1 MQEDVS
7 TLPQLQLPSNPGD
20 SNACV
25 KELRDASGLLVIAC
39 VFAMAGGYMDA
50 YAYLAHGH
58 VFANAQTGNVVL
70 FSVFASGGQ
79 WAQAARHLP
88 PIAAFALGVAAA
100 KLLGVRPQKRAF
112 RATLICQALELVTL
126 AVLAIVEARLPDAC
140 VVPMIS
146 FVAAIQFTS
155 FRSIGSWS
163 FNSAMITSN
172 LREAIS
178 GLVLWRVGREATE
191 NRDKA
196 IALSLISLFFLLG
209 ALCGGI
215 YTRLEEKHALAPCVA
230 IVGAGFLLTWRK
242 REMKIHS
249 LLPPGAV
256 VGTGSSQN

>member
-7 TLPQLQLPSNPGD
+7 TLLQLQLPSNPGD

-70 FSVFASGGQ
+70 FSVFSSGGQ

-178 GLVLWRVGREATE
+178 GLVLWRVGRVATE

-215 YTRLEEKHALAPCVA
+215 YTRLEEKHALAPCVV
-230 IVGAGFLLTWRK
+230 IVTAGFLLTWRK

>member
-7 TLPQLQLPSNPGD
+7 TLPLLQLPSKPENSIASAERPQD
-20 SNACV
+20 V
-25 KELRDASGLLVIAC
+25 SGLFVIAC
-39 VFAMAGGYMDA
+39 LFAMAGGYMDA
-50 YAYLAHGH
+50 YSYLAHGH
-58 VFANAQTGNVVL
+58 VFANAQTGNVIF
-70 FSVFASGGQ
+70 FSVFTSGGQ
-79 WAQAARHLP
+79 WARAARHLP

-100 KLLGVRPQKRAF
+100 SLLGVRRHKRVF
-112 RATLICQALELVTL
+112 RATLICQAFELVTL
-126 AVLAIVEARLPDAC
+126 AVLAIVGARLPDAC

-215 YTRLEEKHALAPCVA
+215 YTRMEEKHALAPCVV
-230 IVGAGFLLTWRK
+230 IVTAGFLLTWRK

-256 VGTGSSQN
+256 VRTGPSQN

>member
-1 MQEDVS
+1 MHEDVS
-7 TLPQLQLPSNPGD
+7 PLPQPQLSSNPGD
-20 SNACV
+20 SNASV
-25 KELRDASGLLVIAC
+25 KVFQDISGLLVIAC

-50 YAYLAHGH
+50 YSYLAHGH

-100 KLLGVRPQKRAF
+100 KLLGVWAQKWAF
-112 RATLICQALELVTL
+112 RATLICQAFELVTL
-126 AVLAIVEARLPDAC
+126 AVLAVVGARLPDAC

-155 FRSIGSWS
+155 FRSIGPWS
-163 FNSAMITSN
+163 FNSAMITAN

-178 GLVLWRVGREATE
+178 GLVLQVAGREVTE
-191 NRDKA
+191 NRYKA

-209 ALCGGI
+209 ALCGGS
-215 YTRLEEKHALAPCVA
+215 YTRLEEKHALGPCVA
-230 IVGAGFLLTWRK
+230 IVAAGFLLTWRK
-242 REMKIHS
+242 RSVQIHS
-249 LLPPGAV
+249 RLASGRR
-256 VGTGSSQN
+256 GWD

>member
-1 MQEDVS
+1 MQEDAS
-7 TLPQLQLPSNPGD
+7 TLPLLQPRSNPGD
-20 SNACV
+20 SNASA
-25 KELRDASGLLVIAC
+25 KELQDVSALLVIAC
-39 VFAMAGGYMDA
+39 VFALAGGYMDA

-112 RATLICQALELVTL
+112 SATLICQAFELVTL
-126 AVLAIVEARLPDAC
+126 AVLAVVGGRLPDAC

-146 FVAAIQFTS
+146 FVAAVQITS
-155 FRSIGSWS
+155 FGSLGAWS
-163 FNSAMITSN
+163 FNSAMITGN
-172 LREAIS
+172 LREATS
-178 GLVLWRVGREATE
+178 ALVLWIAGRETTDS
-191 NRDKA
+191 RDKA
-196 IALSLISLFFLLG
+196 IGLSLICLIFLLG

-230 IVGAGFLLTWRK
+230 IVAAGFLLTWRK
-242 REMKIHS
+242 RGMQIHS
-249 LLPPGAV
+249 QLPPP
-256 VGTGSSQN
+256 

>member
-1 MQEDVS
+1 MQEDAS
-7 TLPQLQLPSNPGD
+7 TLPRLQPPSSPGA
-20 SNACV
+20 SNTSV
-25 KELRDASGLLVIAC
+25 KELPDVSGLLTIAC
-39 VFAMAGGYMDA
+39 VFGMAGGYMDA

-79 WAQAARHLP
+79 WAQAVRHLP

-146 FVAAIQFTS
+146 FVAALQFTS
-155 FRSIGSWS
+155 FRSIGPWS
-163 FNSAMITSN
+163 FNSAMITAN
-172 LREAIS
+172 LREAIT
-178 GLVLWRVGREATE
+178 GLVLWRTGREATD

-209 ALCGGI
+209 ALCGGF

-230 IVGAGFLLTWRK
+230 IVAAGFLLTWRK
-242 REMKIHS
+242 RGMQIHS
-249 LLPPGAV
+249 PLPS
-256 VGTGSSQN
+256 GTD

>member
-1 MQEDVS
+1 MQEDAS
-7 TLPQLQLPSNPGD
+7 TLPRLQPPSNPGA
-20 SNACV
+20 SSASV
-25 KELRDASGLLVIAC
+25 KELPDVSGLLTIAC

-100 KLLGVRPQKRAF
+100 KLLGVRLQKRAF
-112 RATLICQALELVTL
+112 RATLICQVFELVTL
-126 AVLAIVEARLPDAC
+126 AVLAVVGGRFPDAC

-155 FRSIGSWS
+155 FRSIGPWS
-163 FNSAMITSN
+163 FNSAMITAN
-172 LREAIS
+172 LRDATS
-178 GLVLWRVGREATE
+178 GLVLWMAGREATE

-196 IALSLISLFFLLG
+196 IALNLICFCFLLG
-209 ALCGGI
+209 ALFGGF
-215 YTRLEEKHALAPCVA
+215 YTRVEEKHALAPCVA
-230 IVGAGFLLTWRK
+230 IVAIGFLLTWRK
-242 REMKIHS
+242 RSTHIHS
-249 LLPPGAV
+249 PLPPG
-256 VGTGSSQN
+256 TD

>member
-1 MQEDVS
+1 MQEDAS
-7 TLPQLQLPSNPGD
+7 TLPRLQPPSNPGA
-20 SNACV
+20 SSASV
-25 KELRDASGLLVIAC
+25 KELPDVSGLLTIAC

-79 WAQAARHLP
+79 WAQAVRHLP

-100 KLLGVRPQKRAF
+100 KLLGVRPQKRTY
-112 RATLICQALELVTL
+112 RATLICQAFELVTL
-126 AVLAIVEARLPDAC
+126 AALAAVGGRLPDAC

-163 FNSAMITSN
+163 FNSAMVTAN
-172 LREAIS
+172 LREAIT
-178 GLVLWRVGREATE
+178 GLVLWRTGREATE

-209 ALCGGI
+209 ALCGGF
-215 YTRLEEKHALAPCVA
+215 YTRLEEKHALGPCVA
-230 IVGAGFLLTWRK
+230 IVAVGFLLTWRK
-242 REMKIHS
+242 RSAQIHS
-249 LLPPGAV
+249 PLPPG
-256 VGTGSSQN
+256 TD

>member
-1 MQEDVS
+1 MHEDVPA
-7 TLPQLQLPSNPGD
+7 LLQLQLSSNPGA
-20 SNACV
+20 SNASV
-25 KELRDASGLLVIAC
+25 KELPDVSGLLMIAC

-79 WAQAARHLP
+79 WAQAVRHLP

-100 KLLGVRPQKRAF
+100 KLLGARPQKRTY
-112 RATLICQALELVTL
+112 RATLICQAFELVTL
-126 AVLAIVEARLPDAC
+126 AVLAVVGARLPDAC

-146 FVAAIQFTS
+146 FVAALQFTS

-163 FNSAMITSN
+163 FNSAMITAN
-172 LREAIS
+172 LREAIT
-178 GLVLWRVGREATE
+178 GLVLWRKGREATE

-196 IALSLISLFFLLG
+196 IAMSLISLFFLVG
-209 ALCGGI
+209 ALCGGF

-230 IVGAGFLLTWRK
+230 IVTAGFLLTWRK
-242 REMKIHS
+242 RRMQIQ
-249 LLPPGAV
+249 
-256 VGTGSSQN
+256 TGESS